1 MCLQVTWTSEQLMS
15 KPVLFCDFL
24 DIDSATTTANNDGS
38 VNRVRHRYKTF
49 LRVFQNVHH
58 YDENKLL

>member
-1 MCLQVTWTSEQLMS
+1 MS

-38 VNRVRHRYKTF
+38 VNRVRHSYKTLLSMYF
-49 LRVFQNVHH
+49 EMYTIMMRVSCC
-58 YDENKLL
+58 KLA

>member
-1 MCLQVTWTSEQLMS
+1 MS

-49 LRVFQNVHH
+49 LQVFQNVHH
-58 YDENKLL
+58 HDENKLL